1 MSVSTVAHGAS
12 SESSE
17 LYSIDKILSV
27 AASLAAVLLM
37 VVVLGFFAKRFSGQ
51 FGGNQLIKVLS
62 NLPLGTRERV
72 VLIEVGEKRI
82 LVGASPGSVSVLHVF
97 DQDDPNALRS
107 VQEMPAVME
116 KQT

>member
-1 MSVSTVAHGAS
+1 M
-12 SESSE
+12 
-17 LYSIDKILSV
+17 DKILSV

-62 NLPLGTRERV
+62 NLPLGTRERL
-72 VLIEVGEKRI
+72 VLVEVCEKRI
-82 LVGASPGSVSVLHVF
+82 LVGASAGSVSVLHVF
-97 DQDDPNALRS
+97 DQDDPNALLS
-107 VQEMPAVME
+107 VHEMTALME